1 MAVLALLAAIGTRA
15 PVARAEAEDQAAAR
29 ALFEQGRALMKN
41 GQFPEA
47 CPKLEAARELY
58 TSAGILLNLAD
69 CHEKIGR
76 TASAWTEFG
85 EAAAVAKRTNRDADA
100 DEATRRQT
108 ELAPKLARLTIAVP
122 HAVPG
127 LSVERDGAPI
137 APAAWGASLPVDPG
151 THAIRAVAEG
161 FEAWTKSVEITAP
174 GQTVSVEVPELR
186 ASASPAPVASE
197 TPGTTPAAG
206 VTTAAEAPPRSS
218 VLPWSLIGGGG
229 AVAVGGG
236 VLMLVESR
244 HASTARANDDQGA
257 WDATKTPWTIG
268 LVGVIAGAVSAA
280 AGGTLLALHA
290 HESAPA
296 GTAVSFWWGGGGDAG
311 LLLAGRW

>member
-1 MAVLALLAAIGTRA
+1 M
-15 PVARAEAEDQAAAR
+15 
-29 ALFEQGRALMKN
+29 
-41 GQFPEA
+41 
-47 CPKLEAARELY
+47 
-58 TSAGILLNLAD
+58 
-69 CHEKIGR
+69 
-76 TASAWTEFG
+76 
-85 EAAAVAKRTNRDADA
+85 
-100 DEATRRQT
+100 
-108 ELAPKLARLTIAVP
+108 
-122 HAVPG
+122 
-127 LSVERDGAPI
+127 
-137 APAAWGASLPVDPG
+137 
-151 THAIRAVAEG
+151 
-161 FEAWTKSVEITAP
+161 
-174 GQTVSVEVPELR
+174 
-186 ASASPAPVASE
+186 
-197 TPGTTPAAG
+197 
-206 VTTAAEAPPRSS
+206 TTAAEAPPRSS